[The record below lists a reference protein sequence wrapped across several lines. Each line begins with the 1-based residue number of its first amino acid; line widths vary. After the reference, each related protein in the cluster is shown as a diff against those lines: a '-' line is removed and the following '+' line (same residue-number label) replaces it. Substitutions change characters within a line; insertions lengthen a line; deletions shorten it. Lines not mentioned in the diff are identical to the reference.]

1 MVIIA
6 LVYPALVWLVFFQR
20 KQTIKTDRRCG
31 GAILELGENSMFTSR
46 RRLIFAASLCA
57 LCAMSVSLL
66 ADTGG
71 ETGVL
76 TPDQRAIIDKIAKPS
91 HAENVQ
97 YAGAPTDPIGAQVR
111 LPFREGK
118 HLTLIR
124 TGSAAQKDG
133 SVSWRGEVEETGE
146 RAVLML
152 WGNAL
157 LTGYFAYNGTVF
169 TVESLGGGVHAF
181 AEMDRRK
188 LPADH
193 PEAATRDSAP
203 MPNPTVSATPR
214 PAPAEPAVA
223 PFADADRKAL
233 EAMNITIDVMVL
245 YTGNVAKR
253 YIRDPAD
260 LLALAIEETNET
272 FRNSG
277 LGNIT
282 LQLVHTQLIEYD
294 GSVDDQFTHLYT
306 MVDGLGPFKDVK
318 KLRDEKRADIVGLI
332 IDNPKGCG
340 LSTRVGPERDEAFFV
355 VHHSCAA
362 VTMSIAHE
370 IGHILGARHD
380 RFVDESN
387 VPFAYGHGYVNGTKW
402 RDIMG
407 YKEGC
412 GGCPRI
418 PFWSNPRIMYKGEPT
433 GTTAADNARLI
444 LELAERV
451 SKFR

>member
-1 MVIIA
+1 VQAVNTRSFSAGLWPRRA
-6 LVYPALVWLVFFQR
+6 LPLAAAF
-20 KQTIKTDRRCG
+20 
-31 GAILELGENSMFTSR
+31 LG
-46 RRLIFAASLCA
+46 LCA
-57 LCAMSVSLL
+57 VCGPAL
-66 ADTGG
+66 ADTGAELG
-71 ETGVL
+71 AL
-76 TPDQRAIIDKIAKPS
+76 TSDQRAIIGKIARPS
-91 HAENVQ
+91 QEENVQ
-97 YAGAPTDPIGAQVR
+97 YAGAPTDLIGAEIR
-111 LPFREGK
+111 LPFSEGK
-118 HLTLIR
+118 HITLVR
-124 TGSAAQKDG
+124 TGTTVQRDG
-133 SVSWRGEVEETGE
+133 SVAWRGEVEETGE

-152 WGNAL
+152 WSNAL
-157 LTGYFAYNGTVF
+157 LTGYFAYKGTIF

-193 PEAATRDSAP
+193 PPPAPARDSAP
-203 MPNPTVSATPR
+203 MNPNASATPR
-214 PAPAEPAVA
+214 PAPPEPAVA
-223 PFADADRKAL
+223 PFADADRRAL
-233 EAMNITIDVMVL
+233 EAKTITIDLMVL

-260 LLALAIEETNET
+260 LLTLAVEETNQT

-277 LGNIT
+277 LGNIS
-282 LQLVHTQLIEYD
+282 LRLVHSQLIDYD
-294 GSVDDQFTHLYT
+294 GTTEDQFTHLYT

-370 IGHILGARHD
+370 IGHVLGARHD

-433 GTTAADNARLI
+433 GTAAADNARVI